1 MYYIAQETYFPRSL
15 KNVTVDSTTLEVELI
30 DLYKFTNYTLYVVAR
45 TNKDG
50 MSSEKV
56 NAFTDEDSKCLIFS
70 SQ

>member
-1 MYYIAQETYFPRSL
+1 MYYIAQETYFTRSL
-15 KNVTVDSTTLEVELI
+15 KNVTVDSTTLEVELV
-30 DLYKFTNYTLYVVAR
+30 DLYKFANYTLYVVAR

-50 MSSEKV
+50 MSSKKV

>member
-1 MYYIAQETYFPRSL
+1 MYYIAQETYFTRSL
-15 KNVTVDSTTLEVELI
+15 KNVTVDSTTLEVELV